1 MGFWIRNIFF
11 AIILIGL
18 AYTFIANQ
26 DLLLSL
32 NGSLEQEAST
42 ETVRLKEVVPK
53 PTPKTNTTST
63 APASSTMKNHQ
74 YQQVRKPANAAA
86 EGLSNFYAKIYGD
99 GIGEKGPKI
108 RNNIIF
114 LPDPHGSLVE
124 ILQAREMEVRP
135 YKEGWQGT
143 ISSRPFRKGQTLYQ
157 KLVEYAEQDDLK
169 VIWWLNRDFI
179 IKDAFRIEKNILKT
193 AYQIGT
199 AVSGHFPEGISS
211 YFCYRQRT
219 LVFISEAPEYLNK
232 ECILLKPQNTY

>member
-124 ILQAREMEVRP
+124 ILQAREMEVSP
-135 YKEGWQGT
+135 YN
-143 ISSRPFRKGQTLYQ
+143 
-157 KLVEYAEQDDLK
+157 AEQDDLK